1 MISLSKEQAQKTRR
15 LLLITGTLVTFAFWF
30 PLEDPINIPKMFLL
44 LTFTAWISATT
55 LVSYWYQ
62 RAKSLAAGEWALCAF
77 TLGLLLAALL
87 TDVRFTAFFGA
98 SHRNDGALSYL
109 ALAALAFTAMNS
121 FDLKSIHQVRVT
133 LVIVGALLTVYG
145 LLQTTGHDPFN
156 WNNLYN
162 AVFGTLGNP
171 DFFSGLVGVFAVATV
186 WLLLVETELWLRISG
201 IVLLLLELFVVRRSG
216 SFQGLL
222 IFAVGAA
229 ILLLVKIWQLH
240 KRFGLISAIVALLG
254 GILVFLGTFSQGPLA
269 SIVYR
274 ASFQSRKDY
283 WYAAFGMF
291 KAHPLTGVGL
301 ERFAENYPQFAPQIQ
316 VVQGQGTD
324 NAHNV
329 ILQLLATG
337 GLLVVLPYLFLFGV
351 ILWTALRTIK
361 SSSGREQIDIAALFS
376 IWFSLF
382 LISFISIDNLGVTI
396 WYWLL
401 GGALYAITRP
411 RGLESVSLTKKNK
424 GKSTRQ
430 SKEDYSSY
438 VAPIASLL
446 LTIVALTLMVPI
458 VRTSGAIYSLSGN
471 SGGFT
476 KEQFVAKLIEVSN
489 GFPRNAQ
496 TFTTAADLSLRVSDP
511 EQALK
516 FTKVVLEKD
525 PKSQTG
531 NLLSALAH
539 ELSEKYE
546 LAIPFRLRLM
556 KLDPWN
562 IGNMLQTVKDY
573 VALKDIPNAQAVAEK
588 ISTLNPGGP
597 EDVAAAALIKG

>member
-1 MISLSKEQAQKTRR
+1 MILLSKEQAQKTRR
-15 LLLITGTLVTFAFWF
+15 LLLITGSLVTLAFWF
-30 PLEDPINIPKMFLL
+30 PLDDPINIPKMFVL
-44 LTFTAWISATT
+44 LTFTAWISGTT

-62 RAKSLAAGEWALCAF
+62 RSKSLSPGEWALCAF
-77 TLGLLLAALL
+77 ALGILVAALL

-133 LVIVGALLTVYG
+133 LVLVGTLLTVYG

-171 DFFSGLVGVFAVATV
+171 DFFSGLVGVFAIATV
-186 WLLLVETELWLRISG
+186 WLLLVETELWLRVSG
-201 IVLLLLELFVVRRSG
+201 TFLLLLELFIVRRSG

-222 IFAVGAA
+222 VFAVGAA
-229 ILLLVKIWQLH
+229 ILLLVRIWQLH
-240 KRFGLISAIVALLG
+240 KRFGLISAIITLFG
-254 GILVFLGTFSQGPLA
+254 GILVFLGTFNQGPLA
-269 SIVYR
+269 SFVYR

-291 KAHPLTGVGL
+291 KAHPITGVGL

-337 GLLVVLPYLFLFGV
+337 GLLVVLPYLFLLGV
-351 ILWTALRTIK
+351 IFWTALRAIK
-361 SSSGREQIDIAALFS
+361 SSSGREQIEITALFS
-376 IWFSLF
+376 IWFALL
-382 LISFISIDNLGVTI
+382 LISVISIDNLGVTI
-396 WYWLL
+396 WFWLL

-411 RGLESVSLTKKNK
+411 RGLESISSTKKEK
-424 GKSTRQ
+424 GKPTRQ
-430 SKEDYSSY
+430 TISDNSSY

-446 LTIVALTLMVPI
+446 LAIVALTLMVPVI
-458 VRTSGAIYSLSGN
+458 RTSGAIYSLSGN
-471 SGGFT
+471 GGGFT

-496 TFTTAADLSLRVSDP
+496 TLTAVADLSLRVSDP

-516 FTKVVLEKD
+516 FTKMVLEKD

-539 ELSEKYE
+539 EMSEKYE

-588 ISTLNPGGP
+588 ISALEPGGP
-597 EDVAAAALIKG
+597 NDVAAAALIKG